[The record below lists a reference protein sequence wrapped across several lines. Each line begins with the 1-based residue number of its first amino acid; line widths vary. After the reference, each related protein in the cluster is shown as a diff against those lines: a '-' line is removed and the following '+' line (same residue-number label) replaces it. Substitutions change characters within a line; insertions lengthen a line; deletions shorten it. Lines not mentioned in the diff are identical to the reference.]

1 MYLNA
6 KKMKN
11 YAKSVLKGCDFF
23 ENFVIAF
30 IVALIVYVVDKFN
43 LVKTLSGGNLLFN
56 GVIISTLSIGIMLL
70 ITVAIYDLK
79 GKNITL
85 TDSFIEIGAFGFI
98 LSIVYVILAKS
109 GFLALKIA
117 LILVLLVFILVLAI
131 IRSNYFEKIKEKSG
145 DEIVSNS
152 NLKTYF
158 KTFFNRH
165 WVTVLVAGIV
175 GILATVWFDEADI
188 YMKIHL
194 NENAFEFLILTIALL
209 LLAVIVLV
217 KNRIE
222 IKRCNLVDAMA
233 FILLFAD
240 LTLFVEASIAHVNSQ
255 KIAFVIA
262 IIGLLLTFIL
272 FALLAYNTNLDIV
285 CDEEKHKETKP
296 SFALYFKKVFD
307 NHHLGVVFA
316 ICAFAIAIISF
327 LESTN
332 ILASLMSMAEI
343 KEYVIIA
350 LLLGI
355 AFLVFFIISY
365 ELPSRKVVLIDT
377 LLLSLFIIFLV
388 CSIVTIIAQ
397 KTLLDLKVLLFFAPM
412 LVSLAF
418 IVVRILRVREFAIE
432 SEEIVVPS
440 VEAEC
445 ACTNEEPEIKKSVG
459 VRKSYELHLRTADD
473 EVKKAYE
480 ILRNALET
488 YKIKSRITKSCENF
502 SRTGITP
509 SKVKEGKPIRLQVK
523 FKISGKFIKAYMNL
537 NPENLKE
544 YRIKD
549 VSNKYPDQPTYIKV
563 RSKLS
568 IKRALELIDMLA
580 VQEGFVK
587 ANDKKGLKVEEVIT
601 KLKEKHAYN
610 KYAEIYNDSELTI
623 MQKLGYE
630 HIVQKYYV
638 QNENVVYLSDVNSFH
653 KDFAEKLVISKL
665 IKDPHRYIYD
675 EVSLETIEKAF
686 DNGAIVNLESMR
698 NAGIVKKNANFITVK
713 ASEKLTKNLIVEA
726 NVIEPNAV
734 AMIFIAGGSATRI
747 VGE

>member
-43 LVKTLSGGNLLFN
+43 LVKTLSEVNLLFN

-70 ITVAIYDLK
+70 ITVAIYDLR
-79 GKNITL
+79 GKNLTL
-85 TDSFIEIGAFGFI
+85 TDNFIEIGIFGFI
-98 LSIVYVILAKS
+98 FSIIYIIASNS
-109 GFLALKIA
+109 GFLALKIVISVVLFLFITA
-117 LILVLLVFILVLAI
+117 LVL
-131 IRSNYFEKIKEKSG
+131 IRCNYFEEIKEKNGS
-145 DEIVSNS
+145 EPINNS
-152 NLKTYF
+152 NLKSYF
-158 KTFFNRH
+158 KTFFKRH

-175 GILATVWFDEADI
+175 GILATVWLDEADI
-188 YMKIHL
+188 YLKIHL

-240 LTLFVEASIAHVNSQ
+240 LTLFVEASLAHVNSQ

-272 FALLAYNTNLDIV
+272 FALLAYNTNLDIKG
-285 CDEEKHKETKP
+285 DEEKYKETKP

-332 ILASLMSMAEI
+332 ILASLMSMVEI
-343 KEYVIIA
+343 EEYVIIA

-418 IVVRILRVREFAIE
+418 IVVRVLRVREFAIE
-432 SEEIVVPS
+432 SEVAVLPNAL
-440 VEAEC
+440 VEC
-445 ACTNEEPEIKKSVG
+445 ACTDEEPEIKKSVG

-502 SRTGITP
+502 SRTGTTP
-509 SKVKEGKPIRLQVK
+509 SKIKEGKPIRLQVK
-523 FKISGKFIKAYMNL
+523 FKISGKFIKVFMNL
-537 NPENLKE
+537 DPEKLKE
-544 YRIKD
+544 YKVKN
-549 VSNKYPDQPTYIKV
+549 VSDKFKDQPTYIKV

-587 ANDKKGLKVEEVIT
+587 SDDKKGLSVEEVME
-601 KLKEKHAYN
+601 KLKGKHVYN
-610 KYAEIYNDSELTI
+610 NYAEIYNDNELTL

-638 QNENVVYLSDVNSFH
+638 QNNNAVNLSDVKTFH

-675 EVSLETIEKAF
+675 EVSLETIENAF
-686 DNGAIVNLESMR
+686 DDGAIVNLESMR
-698 NAGIVKKNANFITVK
+698 SVGIVKKNANFITVK
-713 ASEKLTKNLIVEA
+713 ASEKLTKKLLVEA